1 MKKIALSLFVALAA
15 TLSSV
20 AHMPVPPTNV
30 ELDNA
35 KSSFK
40 WLGKKFTGEHFGT
53 INVKSGSFAVDGG
66 KLVGGSF
73 VIDMASIVC
82 DDIKEA
88 EYNGKLVGHLKSD
101 DFFGVAKFPT
111 ANFKIVSATVK
122 AGNKYTI
129 TGDLTIKG
137 TTKRISFPAYVNV
150 NNGKVAAQAT
160 FAIDRS
166 DFDVK
171 FGSSTFIDGLGDKVI
186 YDDFNVTL
194 NLVSK

>member
-1 MKKIALSLFVALAA
+1 MKKVVLSLFVAMTA
-15 TLSSV
+15 TLASV

-73 VIDMASIVC
+73 VIDMNSIVC
-82 DDIKEA
+82 EDIKEA

-111 ANFKIVSATVK
+111 SNFKIVSATVK

-137 TTKRISFPAYVNV
+137 KTKRITFPAYVNV
-150 NNGKVAAQAT
+150 TNGKVAAQAT
-160 FAIDRS
+160 FSIDRS

-171 FGSSTFIDGLGDKVI
+171 FGSSTFVEGLGDKVI

>member
-1 MKKIALSLFVALAA
+1 MKKIVLSLCVALTA
-15 TLSSV
+15 TLASV
-20 AHMPVPPTNV
+20 AHKPVPPTNV
-30 ELDNA
+30 EVDNA

-73 VIDMASIVC
+73 VIDMNSIVC
-82 DDIKEA
+82 EDIKEA

-150 NNGKVAAQAT
+150 ANGKVAAQAT

-166 DFDVK
+166 DFNVK
-171 FGSSTFIDGLGDKVI
+171 FGSSSFFDGLGEKVI